1 MSKTIV
7 EGEESLLKK
16 KILFT
21 GGGSAGHVTVNLALI
36 PRFLKDDWDI
46 HYIGSE
52 KGIERQLIE
61 PVNGVTYHHVSTGKL
76 RRYFDWNNFK
86 DPFKVIK
93 GVGEAFSII
102 KREKPS
108 VIFSKGGF
116 VSVPVVIA
124 GKMNNVPVIIHES
137 DLTPGLANKVA
148 IPFASKVCTT
158 FPETVKHLPEN
169 KAEYIGAVVR
179 EELKSGK
186 STKGLSLAGF
196 SGVKPVMLIM
206 GGSLGAKRINEAVR
220 NQLDELLKTFDILH
234 LTGKGQTDSSVERKG
249 YKQFEYVT
257 DELPD
262 LLAMANLIISRAGSN
277 SIFEFLALKKPM
289 LLIPLSRAASR
300 GDQILNAQSFQK
312 SGYANVLL
320 EEDLTDTSFI
330 NAVQETYDQRESY
343 LEAMEQDNAG
353 DQANKIEALI
363 KNQAK

>member
-1 MSKTIV
+1 
-7 EGEESLLKK
+7 
-16 KILFT
+16 
-21 GGGSAGHVTVNLALI
+21 
-36 PRFLKDDWDI
+36 
-46 HYIGSE
+46 
-52 KGIERQLIE
+52 
-61 PVNGVTYHHVSTGKL
+61 
-76 RRYFDWNNFK
+76 
-86 DPFKVIK
+86 
-93 GVGEAFSII
+93 
-102 KREKPS
+102 
-108 VIFSKGGF
+108 
-116 VSVPVVIA
+116 
-124 GKMNNVPVIIHES
+124 
-137 DLTPGLANKVA
+137 
-148 IPFASKVCTT
+148 
-158 FPETVKHLPEN
+158 
-169 KAEYIGAVVR
+169 
-179 EELKSGK
+179 SGK

-234 LTGKGQTDSSVERKG
+234 LTGKGQTDSTIQNKG

-320 EEDLTDTSFI
+320 EEDLTDTSFM

>member
-7 EGEESLLKK
+7 EGEEISLKK

-52 KGIERQLIE
+52 NGIERQLIE
-61 PVNGVTYHHVSTGKL
+61 PLKGVTYHHVSTGKL

-179 EELKSGK
+179 DELKSGNRA
-186 STKGLSLAGF
+186 KGLAF
-196 SGVKPVMLIM
+196 SGFTGSKPVMLIM

-234 LTGKGQTDSSVERKG
+234 LTGKGQVDSTIHMNG

-262 LLAMANLIISRAGSN
+262 LLATADLIISRAGSN

-320 EEDLTDTSFI
+320 EEDLTEESFMKS
-330 NAVQETYDQRESY
+330 VRETYQNRETYIRS
-343 LEAMEQDNAG
+343 MEQDNAG

-363 KNQAK
+363 KNKAK

>member
-1 MSKTIV
+1 M
-7 EGEESLLKK
+7 KK

-52 KGIERQLIE
+52 NGIERQLIE
-61 PVNGVTYHHVSTGKL
+61 PLKGVTYHHVSTGKL

-124 GKMNNVPVIIHES
+124 GKMNSVPVIIHES

-179 EELKSGK
+179 DELKSGNRA
-186 STKGLSLAGF
+186 KGLSF
-196 SGVKPVMLIM
+196 SGFTGSKPVMLIM

-234 LTGKGQTDSSVERKG
+234 LTGKGQVDSTINMNG

-262 LLAMANLIISRAGSN
+262 LLATADLIISRAGSN

-300 GDQILNAQSFQK
+300 GDQILNAQSFEK

-320 EEDLTDTSFI
+320 EEDLTEESFMKS
-330 NAVQETYDQRESY
+330 VRETYQNRGTYIHS
-343 LEAMEQDNAG
+343 MEQDNAG

-363 KNQAK
+363 KNKAK